1 MNETDRIHYTP
12 EVTAF
17 SENELERLLGLA
29 SPPVSLLGGWAV
41 HIHVTEAFENEYG
54 RSYIGSRD
62 VDLGVFVDPD
72 WNAAEIGAEAVA
84 ETLESIE
91 SDMEYNR
98 GRFGFYRYYHRTTS
112 EPLSD
117 DEAVDYP
124 QPEIFRLD
132 IDILPSTAELDS
144 FQDAFGFRPPAEPL
158 LQLMF
163 NDGEYERLEDF
174 VEWDIPSDVLLVPR
188 SILAAMKIRAYPR
201 RDKSHKRRKDLA
213 DLHALIWYGV
223 DYHEIRSS
231 IMDYLSESD
240 IQAFQEST
248 NDEDIERASALIGV
262 ETELMS
268 NSIQQ
273 LFLQ

>member
-1 MNETDRIHYTP
+1 MNEADRIQYAP

-41 HIHVTEAFENEYG
+41 HIHVTEAFEEEYG

-72 WNAAEIGAEAVA
+72 WSAGAIESQAVA

-91 SDMEYNR
+91 SSMAYNR
-98 GRFGFYRYYHRTTS
+98 GRFGFYRYFHRRTT

-117 DEAVDYP
+117 DEAANYP
-124 QPEIFRLD
+124 QHEIFRLD

-144 FQDAFGFRPPAEPL
+144 FQEAFGFRPPAEPL
-158 LQLMF
+158 LQTVF
-163 NDGEYERLEDF
+163 NDGEDARLEEF
-174 VEWDIPSDVLLVPR
+174 VEWEIPSDVLLVPR
-188 SILAAMKIRAYPR
+188 PILAAMKIRSYPR

-213 DLHALIWYGV
+213 DLHALIWYGI
-223 DYHEIRSS
+223 DYQEIRSS
-231 IMDYLSESD
+231 IMDYLSGSD
-240 IQAFQEST
+240 IQAFRET
-248 NDEDIERASALIGV
+248 ATDEELERASALIGV

-268 NSIQQ
+268 NPIRQ
-273 LFLQ
+273 LFL

>member
-1 MNETDRIHYTP
+1 MNETDRIQYAP
-12 EVTAF
+12 EVTSF

-41 HIHVTEAFENEYG
+41 HIHVTEAFEEEYG

-72 WNAAEIGAEAVA
+72 WNAAEIESQAVA

-91 SDMEYNR
+91 SSMEYNR
-98 GRFGFYRYYHRTTS
+98 GRFGFYRYFHRTTT

-117 DEAVDYP
+117 DEAANYP
-124 QPEIFRLD
+124 QHEIFRLD
-132 IDILPSTAELDS
+132 IDILPSTAELAS
-144 FQDAFGFRPPAEPL
+144 FQEAFGFRPPAESL
-158 LQLMF
+158 LQTVF
-163 NDGEYERLEDF
+163 NDGESERLEEF

-188 SILAAMKIRAYPR
+188 PILAAMKTRSYPR

-223 DYHEIRSS
+223 DYQEIRSA
-231 IMDYLSESD
+231 IMDYLSGSD
-240 IQAFQEST
+240 IQAFQESAT
-248 NDEDIERASALIGV
+248 DEELERASALIGV

-273 LFLQ
+273 LFL